1 MDKEEFSKI
10 EKLYHYTNMS
20 SLAKILENKSLLYGK
35 LPRMNDINERQKE
48 VYIDQMNGT
57 VFPSQV
63 FSDISREL
71 KHLGQ
76 ISLTKDS
83 QQRRGFD
90 IPAMWGNYARSGNGA
105 CIVLDRNKIIERCK
119 IIGCIYGEVEYKD
132 SVNPI
137 IYKLGDGESIHDYL
151 KRQSQDLFFTKT
163 SDWSYEQEFR
173 ILRIDEGSP
182 SMIID
187 ECIIAIIMYH
197 NTEKSIFDTSRF
209 KIIKQ
214 IAVDIPVLVYSNT
227 ALWGLS
233 LIDDNANDWGESG
246 LSGLRN

>member
-1 MDKEEFSKI
+1 MDKKEFSKI

-48 VYIDQMNGT
+48 VYIDYMNAAE
-57 VFPSQV
+57 FSAQV
-63 FSDISREL
+63 FSDISRNL

-83 QQRRGFD
+83 QQQRGFD
-90 IPAMWGNYARSGNGA
+90 IPAMWGHYARSGNGA

-119 IIGCIYGEVEYKD
+119 ETGCIYGEVEYKD
-132 SVNPI
+132 SVDPI
-137 IYKLGDGESIHDYL
+137 TYKLDDGVLVHDFL
-151 KRQSQDLFFTKT
+151 KSQSHDLFFTKT
-163 SDWSYEQEFR
+163 RDWSYEQEFR

-187 ECIIAIIMYH
+187 KCIIAIIMYH
-197 NTEKSIFDTSRF
+197 NTANSIFDTSRY
-209 KIIKQ
+209 KRIKQ

-227 ALWGLS
+227 AFGGLS
-233 LIDDNANDWGESG
+233 LIDENAYDWEKNQLYCIDS
-246 LSGLRN
+246 

>member
-1 MDKEEFSKI
+1 MDKVEFSKM

-20 SLAKILENKSLLYGK
+20 SLVKILKMKSLLFGK
-35 LPRMNDINERQKE
+35 LPRMNDINERHKE
-48 VYIDQMNGT
+48 VYIDHMNAAT
-57 VFPSQV
+57 FSSRV
-63 FSDISREL
+63 FSNISREL

-90 IPAMWGNYARSGNGA
+90 IPAMWGHYARSGNGA

-119 IIGCIYGEVEYKD
+119 ITGCIYGEVEYKD

-137 IYKLGDGESIHDYL
+137 IYKLGDGESIHDFL
-151 KRQSQDLFFTKT
+151 KRQSHDLFFTKT
-163 SDWSYEQEFR
+163 RDWSYEQEFR
-173 ILRIDEGSP
+173 ILRIYGNSS
-182 SMIID
+182 SMSID
-187 ECIIAIIMYH
+187 GCIVAIIMYH
-197 NTEKSIFDTSRF
+197 NTANSIFDTSRY
-209 KIIKQ
+209 KRIKQ

-233 LIDDNANDWGESG
+233 LIDENAYDWENNQLYCIDS
-246 LSGLRN
+246 